1 MPGKLLTI
9 AEIAKQLDIPESTA
23 RFYRDRFESF
33 VPSVGEGRKKR
44 YLPEAADVLRLIAE
58 GFKRNATATEIE
70 EALSLE
76 FPRTVEFC
84 DETAVTTAAAQQ
96 QPVSLPSEQV
106 NMLLAQ
112 LTASMQTMAE
122 QREEIAELRQWISDV
137 EEGQSERQKQLEESA
152 ARRDEKLTE
161 TMSAILELRKEIA
174 AIRESAPLPW
184 WKRLL
189 GIGKGNQEP
198 GGLKRF

>member
-58 GFKRNATATEIE
+58 GFKRNATAAEIE

-76 FPRTVEFC
+76 FPRTVEFR
-84 DETAVTTAAAQQ
+84 DETAVTTAATQQ
-96 QPVSLPSEQV
+96 QPDSLSSEQV

-137 EEGQSERQKQLEESA
+137 EEGQNERQKQLEESA

-161 TMSAILELRKEIA
+161 TMTAILELRKEIA
-174 AIRESAPLPW
+174 AIRESVPLPW

-189 GIGKGNQEP
+189 GIGKGNQ
-198 GGLKRF
+198 